1 MQALRDAY
9 SKSVIN
15 GSGSVEDA
23 FKAASDKIDKL
34 QAQK

>member
-9 SKSVIN
+9 TKAVVN

-23 FKAASDKIDKL
+23 FKAAAQKIDKL